1 VNASWTSLLW
11 QIPVGLAVLSFL
23 VFIHELGHFLVARR
37 EGVRIHAFAIGFGPR
52 LVGLQVGETEYK
64 ICAIPFGGYVA
75 MAGESPDDVEGA
87 KDPRAFDNV
96 SIGARARIAAAG
108 PLVNI
113 LFAFVAIWVAGM
125 AGVRE
130 PVRDVLVVAGTA
142 PGGPAARAGVRSGDT
157 LVSVDGQKMTRE
169 MAFVEKVALSKG
181 RTVQVKVRR
190 GGRDLTLP
198 MVPEATP
205 DPKIDLGWAGLW
217 FGGRVMILEI
227 VPGGAA
233 QAAGLRADDTILSLA
248 GIPLTTAEDLPD
260 QVNASGGDPMRVVVA
275 RPGQRVEL
283 DLRARFNE
291 TEKRWMIGVRPGS
304 VVPLQVRS
312 YGPVAS
318 AGRAVGECWKHG
330 TAIFRFLGA
339 LLSGRLAAKNLAGP
353 VGIVQM
359 SGVAASTG
367 WQTLVDF
374 MAMVSINLGILNFM
388 PLVVTDG
395 GRLVELAIEKIRG
408 RRANRR
414 FMEILTNVV
423 MYAFLSLALYVTF
436 HDLMRVPMFLR

>member
-1 VNASWTSLLW
+1 MIASWTPLLW
-11 QIPVGLAVLSFL
+11 QVPVGLAVLSFL

-37 EGVRIHAFAIGFGPR
+37 EGVRVHTFAIGFGPR
-52 LVGLQVGETEYK
+52 LVGLKVGDTEYK

-96 SIGARARIAAAG
+96 SIGARARITAAG
-108 PLVNI
+108 PVVNI
-113 LFAFVAIWVAGM
+113 VFAFVAIWVAGM
-125 AGVRE
+125 VGVRE
-130 PVRDVLVVAGTA
+130 PVRDILVVAGVSA
-142 PGGPAARAGVRSGDT
+142 DGPAAKAGLRSGDT
-157 LVSVDGQKMTRE
+157 LLSVDGQKMTRE
-169 MAFVEKVALSKG
+169 MAFIEKIALSKD
-181 RTVQVKVRR
+181 RTVQVRVRR
-190 GGRDLTLP
+190 DGQELTLP
-198 MVPEATP
+198 MVPGTTP
-205 DPKIDLGWAGLW
+205 DPKLDLGWAGLW
-217 FGGRVMILEI
+217 FGGRVMLVEV

-233 QAAGLRADDTILSLA
+233 QAAGLRADDTLLSL
-248 GIPLTTAEDLPD
+248 GGVPLTSAEDLPN
-260 QVNASGGDPMRVVVA
+260 QVNASGGKPMRVVVA

-283 DLRARFNE
+283 DLVPRFNE
-291 TEKRWMIGVRPGS
+291 SEKRWMIGVRPGS
-304 VVPLQVRS
+304 VVPLQERR

-318 AGRAVGECWKHG
+318 AGRALDECWKHG

-339 LLSGRLAAKNLAGP
+339 LVSGRLAPKNLAGP

-367 WQTLVDF
+367 WQNLIDF
-374 MAMVSINLGILNFM
+374 IAMVSINLGILNFM

-414 FMEILTNVV
+414 FMEILTNIV
-423 MYAFLSLALYVTF
+423 MYAFLTLALYVTF

>member
-1 VNASWTSLLW
+1 MNSSWTPLIW
-11 QIPVGLAVLSFL
+11 QIPIGLAVLSFL

-37 EGVRIHAFAIGFGPR
+37 ENVKVQAFAIGFGPR
-52 LVGLQVGETEYK
+52 LIGIQIGETEYK

-75 MAGESPDDVEGA
+75 MAGEDPKDAEGA

-113 LFAFVAIWVAGM
+113 LFAFAAIWVAGM
-125 AGVRE
+125 VGVRE
-130 PVRDVLVVAGTA
+130 PVQDVLVIASVA
-142 PGGPAARAGVRSGDT
+142 PQGPAALAGIQSGDT
-157 LVSVDGQKMTRE
+157 LVSVDGQKMSRE
-169 MAFVEKVALSKG
+169 LAFLEHIALNKGKVVA
-181 RTVQVKVRR
+181 VKVRR
-190 GGRDLTLP
+190 QAQELSLRMIPTT
-198 MVPEATP
+198 TP
-205 DPKIDLGWAGLW
+205 DPQIDLGWAGLL
-217 FGGRVMILEI
+217 FGGKVMIQEV

-233 QAAGLRADDTILSLA
+233 QAAGLKGGDTILSLG
-248 GIPLTTAEDLPD
+248 GIPLSVPEELPAK
-260 QVNASGGDPMRVVVA
+260 VNGSAGKSLRIVVA
-275 RPGQRVEL
+275 RPGAKVEL
-283 DLRARFNE
+283 DLVPRWNDS
-291 TEKRWMIGVRPGS
+291 EKRWMIGVRPAA
-304 VVPLQVRS
+304 VVPLAKRS

-318 AGRAVGECWKHG
+318 AKRSVEECWKSA

-359 SGVAASTG
+359 SGRAASEG
-367 WQTLVDF
+367 WQMLVEF
-374 MAMVSINLGILNFM
+374 MAMISINLGILNFM

-395 GRLVELAIEKIRG
+395 GRLAELAIEKVRG

-423 MYAFLSLALYVTF
+423 MYAFLALALYVTF
-436 HDLMRVPMFLR
+436 HDLGRVPMFLR

>member
-1 VNASWTSLLW
+1 MNSSWTSLLW
-11 QIPVGLAVLSFL
+11 QIPIGLAVLSFL
-23 VFIHELGHFLVARR
+23 VCIHELGHFLVALR
-37 EGVRIHAFAIGFGPR
+37 EGVKVHAFSIGFGPR
-52 LVGLQVGETEYK
+52 LVGIQVGETEYK

-108 PLVNI
+108 PVVNI

-130 PVRDVLVVAGTA
+130 PVQDALVVAGIA
-142 PGGPAARAGVRSGDT
+142 ADGPAAKAGIRTGDT
-157 LVSVDGQKMTRE
+157 LLAVDGHEMIRE
-169 MAFVEKVALSKG
+169 MAFIERIALSKG
-181 RTVQVKVRR
+181 RTVTVRVRR
-190 GGRDLTLP
+190 NGQELS
-198 MVPEATP
+198 VPLVPVSTP
-205 DPKIDLGWAGLW
+205 DPDIDLGWAGLW
-217 FGGRVMILEI
+217 FGGRVMIMEV

-233 QAAGLRADDTILSLA
+233 EAAGLQKDDTLLSLA
-248 GIPLTTAEDLPD
+248 GLPLSVAEDLPGL
-260 QVNASGGDPMRVVVA
+260 VNATAGKPLHLVVA
-275 RPGQRVEL
+275 RPGARVEL
-283 DLRARFNE
+283 DLQPRFNE

-304 VVPLQVRS
+304 VVPLQVRH
-312 YGPVAS
+312 YGPLAS
-318 AGRAVGECWKHG
+318 AGRAVGECWKDG

-359 SGVAASTG
+359 SGVAASSG
-367 WQTLVDF
+367 WQALTDF

-395 GRLVELAIEKIRG
+395 GRLVELAVEKIRG

-414 FMEILTNVV
+414 FMEILTNIV

-436 HDLMRVPMFLR
+436 HDIMRVPMFLR

>member
-1 VNASWTSLLW
+1 MNAGWVSLLW

-23 VFIHELGHFLVARR
+23 VFIHELGHFLLARR

-52 LVGLQVGETEYK
+52 LVGFQVGETEYK

-96 SIGARARIAAAG
+96 SIGSRARIAAAG
-108 PLVNI
+108 PVVNI

-125 AGVRE
+125 VGVRE
-130 PVRDVLVVAGTA
+130 PIRDVLVVAGVA
-142 PGGPAARAGVRSGDT
+142 PDGPAAKAGILTGDT
-157 LVSVDGQKMTRE
+157 LLSVDGNKMSRE
-169 MAFVEKVALSKG
+169 MAFIEKIALSKG
-181 RTVQVKVRR
+181 KTVQVQVRR
-190 GGRDLTLP
+190 AGQELSFSMLP
-198 MVPEATP
+198 GAMP

-217 FGGRVMILEI
+217 FGGRVMIMEV

-233 QAAGLRADDTILSLA
+233 EAAGLRRDDTLVSLA
-248 GIPLTTAEDLPD
+248 GAPLTTAEDLP
-260 QVNASGGDPMRVVVA
+260 QRVNASGGATLRVVVA
-275 RPGQRVEL
+275 RPGERREL
-283 DLRARFNE
+283 DLAPRWNE
-291 TEKRWMIGVRPGS
+291 SEKRWMIGVRPAS
-304 VVPLQVRS
+304 VVPLEERR
-312 YGPVAS
+312 YGPLGS
-318 AGRAVGECWKHG
+318 AERAAGECWKHG

-339 LLSGRLAAKNLAGP
+339 LVSGRLAPKNLAGP

-367 WQTLVDF
+367 WQNLLDF

-395 GRLVELAIEKIRG
+395 GRLLELAIEKVRG

-414 FMEILTNVV
+414 FMEILTNIV
-423 MYAFLSLALYVTF
+423 MYLFLMLALYVTF
-436 HDLMRVPMFLR
+436 HDLLRVPMFLR